1 METLSDFFK
10 HMVTDP
16 IAAFGGMLAA
26 YAPNFIGALFII
38 IIGLV
43 VGWMTKS
50 AISYFLR
57 LLKVDETAKRDG
69 LAQVLARG
77 GVKEPLSLVGGR
89 VAGYIILF
97 CFGMIALGNLKIH
110 AADILLEN
118 FLLYLPNV
126 FAAILVM
133 IAGYLI
139 ANFFARA
146 ALVSAVNH
154 GLKVAPLIARGVR
167 MALLFFAAAVTMEL
181 LGIGKQTVLITF
193 SIVLGG
199 IVFGLALAFG
209 LGGRDIARDYLHKR
223 LKEIPEKDSWE
234 DIDHV

>member
-1 METLSDFFK
+1 METLTRFFEQ
-10 HMVTDP
+10 MVSDP
-16 IAAFGGMLAA
+16 IAAFVHMLSA
-26 YAPNFIGALFII
+26 YIPNFIGALFII
-38 IIGLV
+38 FIGLV
-43 VGWMTKS
+43 AGWMIKVGVS
-50 AISYFLR
+50 NFLR

-77 GVKEPLSLVGGR
+77 GVKEPLSLLGGR
-89 VAGYIILF
+89 IAGYIVLF

-110 AADILLEN
+110 AADVLLEN

-133 IAGYLI
+133 TAGYLI

-154 GLKVAPLIARGVR
+154 GFKSAPLIARAVR
-167 MALLFFAAAVTMEL
+167 IALLFFAAAVTMEL

-193 SIVLGG
+193 SVMLGG
-199 IVFGLALAFG
+199 IVLALALAFG
-209 LGGRDIARDYLHKR
+209 LGGRDMARDYLEKR
-223 LKEIPEKDSWE
+223 LK
-234 DIDHV
+234 